1 MNESNIF
8 GISVRALLAF
18 VIVVSC
24 CALALITKDMP
35 VLKELALIATG
46 YLFGKV
52 TSNSNGGSNA
62 QTNSSS
68 NPTSNANSSQG

>member
-8 GISVRALLAF
+8 GVSVRAILAF

-24 CALALITKDMP
+24 CILALWIKDMG

-46 YLFGKV
+46 YLFGKA
-52 TSNSNGGSNA
+52 TSQNGGSNDKV
-62 QTNSSS
+62 S
-68 NPTSNANSSQG
+68 

>member
-8 GISVRALLAF
+8 GVSVRAILAF

-24 CALALITKDMP
+24 CALAIWLKDMP

-46 YLFGKV
+46 YLFGKQ
-52 TSNSNGGSNA
+52 SGGSNGKENP
-62 QTNSSS
+62 NSAVPV
-68 NPTSNANSSQG
+68 NPDVGKS